1 MSLLLLS
8 LVLMTS
14 GLVGM
19 FAFPSTPA
27 SLQCK
32 RREENKILYWNA
44 IPYFSLPSRS
54 LNRGSAFGYK
64 KERQN
69 GNGIFWPTFLEEKRG
84 QPANLFFAFKKWK
97 ELREKMRVR
106 KRKRERETH
115 RERERESKRACQIF
129 SWPPESVKGPPIP
142 QRDM

>member
-19 FAFPSTPA
+19 FAFPSTPV

-69 GNGIFWPTFLEEKRG
+69 GNGIFWPTLIPGGKTRAAS
-84 QPANLFFAFKKWK
+84 QPFFCFKKWK

-106 KRKRERETH
+106 KRKRERE
-115 RERERESKRACQIF
+115 REGERERVREPVRF
-129 SWPPESVKGPPIP
+129 SPGRPRV
-142 QRDM
+142 